1 MNYNISASKP
11 TQDQLIIIS
20 CIEDVLR
27 IKFLG
32 ETEEDAKKF
41 IASNICEYIDIC
53 MQ

>member
-1 MNYNISASKP
+1 MSYNISTSKP
-11 TQDQLIIIS
+11 TQDQLKIIS

-41 IASNICEYIDIC
+41 ILVDEISKWSRSK
-53 MQ
+53 

>member
-1 MNYNISASKP
+1 MNYKVSASKP
-11 TQDQLIIIS
+11 TQDQLKIIS
-20 CIEDVLR
+20 CIEDVLH

-41 IASNICEYIDIC
+41 IASNIREYIDIC

>member
-1 MNYNISASKP
+1 MSYNISTSKP
-11 TQDQLIIIS
+11 TQDQLKIIS

-41 IASNICEYIDIC
+41 IASNIREYIDIC